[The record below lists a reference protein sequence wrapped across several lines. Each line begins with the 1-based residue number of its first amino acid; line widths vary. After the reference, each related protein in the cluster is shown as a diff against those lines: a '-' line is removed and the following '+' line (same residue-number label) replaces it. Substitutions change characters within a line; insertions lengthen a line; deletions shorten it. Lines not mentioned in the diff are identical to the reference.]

1 VSWRIIYYED
11 ETGHRYVKEEIA
23 GIPKKPRAKLLR
35 FIDLLAQEGPLNLG
49 SDYTRHVKDDI
60 WELRIDFSSDSYRV
74 LYFTYVERTVVL
86 LREFLKK
93 TQKTPTA
100 EIALAEKRRDSY
112 LGMQRD
118 NNRHDGHR

>member
-1 VSWRIIYYED
+1 MSWRVIYYED

-23 GIPKKPRAKLLR
+23 GIPKKSRAKLLR
-35 FIDLLAQEGPLNLG
+35 FIDLLAQEGPLELG

-74 LYFTYVERTVVL
+74 LYFTYVEHTVVL

-93 TQKTPTA
+93 TRKTPPA
-100 EIALAEKRRDSY
+100 EIALAERRRDDY
-112 LGMQRD
+112 LRVWREEGRND
-118 NNRHDGHR
+118 LNR